1 MNPLEPEEP
10 AALVQFA
17 VVLLMGAAF
26 ALVFLGF
33 CH

>member
-1 MNPLEPEEP
+1 MKPLKPEEP
-10 AALVQFA
+10 AALVQL
-17 VVLLMGAAF
+17 VLVLLMGAAF

>member
-10 AALVQFA
+10 AALVQLA
-17 VVLLMGAAF
+17 IVLLMGTAF
-26 ALVFLGF
+26 TLVFLGF